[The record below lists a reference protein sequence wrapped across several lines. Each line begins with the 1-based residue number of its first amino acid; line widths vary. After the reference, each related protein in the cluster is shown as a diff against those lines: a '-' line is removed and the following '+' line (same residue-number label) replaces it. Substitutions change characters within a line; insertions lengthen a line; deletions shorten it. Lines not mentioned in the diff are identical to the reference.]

1 MKSPMAAMA
10 GRANKPSLHNRSM
23 AIASKFET
31 QQGLSAGPVD
41 VFQSRWMII
50 TKVTGEY
57 LGDLGG
63 FHLWGSPISA
73 GWFIMENPSRNG

>member
-1 MKSPMAAMA
+1 MKSPLAAMA

-50 TKVTGEY
+50 TKVT
-57 LGDLGG
+57 
-63 FHLWGSPISA
+63 
-73 GWFIMENPSRNG
+73 R